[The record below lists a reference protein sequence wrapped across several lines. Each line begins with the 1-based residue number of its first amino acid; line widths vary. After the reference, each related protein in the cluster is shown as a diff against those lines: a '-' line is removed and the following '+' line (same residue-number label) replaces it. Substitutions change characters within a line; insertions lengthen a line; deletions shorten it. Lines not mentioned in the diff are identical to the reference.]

1 MHKAMYNVYTHIY
14 NFAFQKN
21 EIDTYS
27 YMSYFSYV

>member
-1 MHKAMYNVYTHIY
+1 MYNVYTHTHIY